1 MDKRSAQIATICE
14 YISHCFAFTIW
25 CEDFAKF
32 FDEEDIVGG
41 LDRGAELM
49 AEATRLMSF
58 VALRKLDDFLRGAKS
73 KPDDLVAGDFGI
85 DLPGVLAGMAET
97 FLTGNERE
105 KVNKGVAH
113 LTENLALDD
122 DSEVDLQEI
131 LSRLLPALERLASG
145 LRTADTS
152 QEATQWLDKTEALI
166 ERVHSL
172 HARQA

>member
-1 MDKRSAQIATICE
+1 MNKRAAQIATICE
-14 YISHCFAFTIW
+14 CIDHCFVFTIW
-25 CEDFAKF
+25 CEDFANF
-32 FDEEDIVGG
+32 FDEEDIVVG

-49 AEATRLMSF
+49 ADATRLMSF
-58 VALRKLDDFLRGAKS
+58 VALRMLDDFLQGTKS

-85 DLPGVLAGMAET
+85 DVPGVLAGISET
-97 FLTGNERE
+97 FLIGNERE
-105 KVNKGVAH
+105 KVNNGVAH

-172 HARQA
+172 HARQT

>member
-14 YISHCFAFTIW
+14 CIDHRFAFTIW
-25 CEDFAKF
+25 CEDLVKF
-32 FDEEDIVGG
+32 FDEEDIVGV

-85 DLPGVLAGMAET
+85 DVPGVLAGVAET
-97 FLTGNERE
+97 FLTRNEHE
-105 KVNKGVAH
+105 NVNKGVAH

-131 LSRLLPALERLASG
+131 LIRLLPALERLASG

-152 QEATQWLDKTEALI
+152 QEASQWLDKTEALI